1 MLKSA
6 ICEKVLLA
14 RKEKIH
20 IILEE
25 TGNNCYFNPTL
36 YLQYVRLKSAKEN
49 MSEK

>member
-25 TGNNCYFNPTL
+25 TVWEQLLF
-36 YLQYVRLKSAKEN
+36 
-49 MSEK
+49 